1 MKQVTS
7 RETVWVLLW
16 SVAVMAL
23 TALPYLHAGNAAGP
37 DREFG
42 GFIWGV
48 DDGNVYLSWV
58 RQAAEGRVLLRD
70 QYTLREQS
78 PHFFNV
84 FLLALGRL
92 SALTGLS
99 PLALFS
105 GSRYVFGVFCLIAL
119 YHLAAEFTADRR
131 VRWLSLILASV
142 SSGLGWVVVM
152 MGQGGTV
159 VPGVA
164 VFPMDVADGWQAQP
178 EAVVFLSL
186 LLNPLFAL
194 SLGLVCLV
202 MKFAARLTSE
212 PGYAAAVWTGL
223 SLLLLG
229 NVHGYDIFALHLT
242 IGLWVLGAVL
252 TGRLSLR
259 RAAGRYGLVL
269 LLSLASPIWAYY
281 GAKADP
287 SYAAKVS
294 TPTLSRPPLD
304 VAVGYGLVLALAVV
318 GAWLVAG
325 GAGPTQRRRNGL
337 LAGLAAAL
345 GLVSPVLHLAH
356 APETVLGFPAFG
368 LPLLAGALLLWH
380 RGADDERWR
389 RLLPVVWAACGAAVI
404 YLPVPFQRKMMEGL
418 HLPLCLLAAWALVA
432 VWERLATGIA
442 GQEPVSAGPAEP
454 SPADPSPVSA
464 TVGVPRGALSRPV
477 VVAIV
482 AALVLA
488 TVPSNVLFVA
498 ESLRHVLSNNRT
510 LLHVLTPPAYLE
522 RSEVE
527 ALRWLSGHT
536 AEKDVVFC
544 SSLTGNYIPA
554 YAPCLVMAGHW
565 AETISDDYPVYLAR
579 IAAFYDPATAPET
592 RKRLLSLVGAT
603 VLWWGPQ
610 ERLLATAGGGVPR
623 DPGEGLSGYRMVYEN
638 SGVRIYASRDL
649 GASDDR

>member
-1 MKQVTS
+1 MRRVAS
-7 RETVWVLLW
+7 SELVGVLLW

-23 TALPYLHAGNAAGP
+23 TAVPYLQARNAAGP

-70 QYTLREQS
+70 QYTLRQQS
-78 PHFFNV
+78 PHFFNL
-84 FLLALGRL
+84 FLLVLGRL
-92 SALTGLS
+92 AALTGLG
-99 PLALFS
+99 PLALFA
-105 GSRYVFGVFCLIAL
+105 GSRYVFGVFCLVAL
-119 YHLAAEFTADRR
+119 YYLAAEFTADRR
-131 VRWLSLILASV
+131 VRWLGLILASV

-159 VPGVA
+159 APGLA

-178 EAVVFLSL
+178 EAIVFLSL
-186 LLNPLFAL
+186 LLNPLFSL

-202 MKFAARLTSE
+202 MKYAARLTSE

-223 SLLLLG
+223 FLLLLG
-229 NVHGYDIFALHLT
+229 NVHGYDIFALHLS
-242 IGLWVLGAVL
+242 IGVWMLGAVL

-259 RAAGRYGLVL
+259 RGAGRYGLVL
-269 LLSLASPIWAYY
+269 LLSLASPIWACY

-304 VAVGYGLVLALAVV
+304 VAVGYGLVLVLAVV
-318 GAWLVAG
+318 GAWLLAA
-325 GAGPTQRRRNGL
+325 GAGPQQRRRNGL
-337 LAGLAAAL
+337 LAGIVAAL
-345 GLVSPVLHLAH
+345 GLVSLVLHLAR
-356 APETVLGFPAFG
+356 APQNVLGLPSFG
-368 LPLLAGALLLWH
+368 LPIVAGALLLWH
-380 RGADDERWR
+380 RAADDERWR

-418 HLPLCLLAAWALVA
+418 HIPLCILAAWALVG

-442 GQEPVSAGPAEP
+442 GQERASAGCADHGP
-454 SPADPSPVSA
+454 SS
-464 TVGVPRGALSRPV
+464 TKVGGPRGALSRPV
-477 VVAIV
+477 VVSIV

-498 ESLRHVLSNNRT
+498 ESMRHVLSNNRT

-527 ALRWLSGHT
+527 ALRWLAGHT
-536 AEKDVVFC
+536 TEEDVVFC
-544 SSLTGNYIPA
+544 SNLTGNYIPA

-579 IAAFYDPATAPET
+579 IAAFYDPSTAPET
-592 RKRLLSLVGAT
+592 RERLLSLVGAT

-638 SGVRIYASRDL
+638 SGVRIYGGRDL